1 MITLASARP
10 VLSAAEL
17 ARLIRDAG
25 VPCVTLTDKAG
36 VASEPASTRDEG
48 LRIVDGS
55 MPVRVFYAMPPGN
68 DAATSRR
75 GSHLLWLHD
84 FVTQYR
90 WSAQWPSEGWV
101 TVHPEPLPAT
111 YVLDGR
117 ECFRATGRRV
127 DEDLGAWVVF
137 WVVDDAEACATAI
150 EADVEADIAQAGKLR
165 ASRQYLNRPRLESAA
180 RIREEGP
187 SRTVRSTEHDRAGA
201 EAHVASLT
209 PRPGVRYEAASITA
223 AGACAT
229 CYCPM
234 FEAGGQWWHHTG
246 GYPAECPGPREGR
259 SLPLEPGEWEITAI
273 SMTCGYCGE
282 SVSWPETQRS
292 WLQLTGYWSL
302 GVELATG
309 QLVVLAE
316 VIGIAVRPGK
326 VGHLPHHC
334 AEIPADVQARWA
346 GGAAVLAE
354 LAAARGGPGG

>member
-25 VPCVTLTDKAG
+25 VPCVTLTDEAG

-180 RIREEGP
+180 RIREE
-187 SRTVRSTEHDRAGA
+187 
-201 EAHVASLT
+201 
-209 PRPGVRYEAASITA
+209 
-223 AGACAT
+223 
-229 CYCPM
+229 
-234 FEAGGQWWHHTG
+234 
-246 GYPAECPGPREGR
+246 
-259 SLPLEPGEWEITAI
+259 
-273 SMTCGYCGE
+273 
-282 SVSWPETQRS
+282 
-292 WLQLTGYWSL
+292 
-302 GVELATG
+302 
-309 QLVVLAE
+309 
-316 VIGIAVRPGK
+316 
-326 VGHLPHHC
+326 
-334 AEIPADVQARWA
+334 
-346 GGAAVLAE
+346 
-354 LAAARGGPGG
+354 